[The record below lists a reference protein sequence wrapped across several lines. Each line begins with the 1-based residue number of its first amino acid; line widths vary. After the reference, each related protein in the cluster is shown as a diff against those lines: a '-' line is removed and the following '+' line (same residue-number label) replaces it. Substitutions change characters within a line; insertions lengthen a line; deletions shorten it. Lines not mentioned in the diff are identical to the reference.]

1 MAVGVVEAVA
11 EWDEVDEV
19 DEVEEVEEE
28 DEVDEVEVAAEV
40 EGTKPEE
47 SCTIFSMQR
56 WRSRECSTPPTM
68 AAKIG
73 GRG

>member
-19 DEVEEVEEE
+19 DEV
-28 DEVDEVEVAAEV
+28 DVEVAAEV

>member
-1 MAVGVVEAVA
+1 MAVGVVEEVA
-11 EWDEVDEV
+11 EWDEV
-19 DEVEEVEEE
+19 